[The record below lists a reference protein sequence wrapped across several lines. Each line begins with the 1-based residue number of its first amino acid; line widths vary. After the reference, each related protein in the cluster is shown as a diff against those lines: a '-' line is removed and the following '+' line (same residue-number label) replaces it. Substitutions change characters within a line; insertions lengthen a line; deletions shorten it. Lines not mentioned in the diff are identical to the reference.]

1 MVMGVAKLH
10 FDQLDETLYHEE
22 LANGLDV
29 YVLPKKG
36 FNKTY
41 ATFTT
46 RYGSI
51 DNHFVSIDGK
61 TIKVPDGIAHFLEH
75 KLFEEEEGDIFSQFS
90 RYGAQA
96 NAFTSFN
103 MTSYLFS
110 CTDHVKQNL
119 ITLLNFV
126 QNPYFTDQ
134 SVEKEKGI
142 IEQEIRMY
150 QDNPDW
156 RVYFGLIQAMYH
168 HLPVKIDIA
177 GTVESIYQ
185 ITKELLYTCYHT
197 FYHPSNMLLFV
208 VGAVNPEEIIRLV
221 RENQAEKS
229 FSEAPEIK
237 RFFEKEPT
245 SVFQQIHE
253 VDLEVDTP
261 KILMG
266 FKEHVVGVQGA
277 AMLKQE
283 LSTEILLDMLVGPT
297 SDVYEQLM
305 EQGLIDDSF
314 SSDYNIEKQYG
325 FSMIGGNSTE
335 PERLMERIIDV
346 FKQARQNGL
355 DQEEFERMRKQKIG
369 HFLKAL
375 NSPEFIATQFTRYKF
390 NEINLFD
397 VVPML
402 EALRFEDIMHR
413 LEEHFRDESFAV
425 CIVR

>member
-1 MVMGVAKLH
+1 MGFSKLE
-10 FDQLDETLYHEE
+10 FDQLQETLYHEQLE
-22 LANGLDV
+22 NGLNV

-41 ATFTT
+41 ATFSTK
-46 RYGSI
+46 YGSI
-51 DNHFVSIDGK
+51 DNHFVNLDGQ
-61 TIKVPDGIAHFLEH
+61 TVKVPDGIAHFLEH
-75 KLFEEEEGDIFSQFS
+75 KLFEEEQGDVFDQFS

-110 CTDHVKQNL
+110 CTDHVHQNL
-119 ITLLNFV
+119 ITLLDFV

-168 HLPVKIDIA
+168 RLPVKIDIA

-185 ITKELLYTCYHT
+185 INKELLYTCYYT

-208 VGAVNPEEIIRLV
+208 VGAVNPEEILELV
-221 RENQAEKS
+221 RENQAKKT
-229 FSEAPEIK
+229 FPAAPEIK
-237 RFFEKEPT
+237 RFFEDEPPTVKEKKYT
-245 SVFQQIHE
+245 
-253 VDLEVDTP
+253 VDLNVDTP
-261 KILMG
+261 KILLG
-266 FKEHVVGVQGA
+266 YKENRIGLQDQ

-283 LSTEILLDMLVGPT
+283 LATEILLDMIVGPT
-297 SDVYEQLM
+297 SDLYEQLM
-305 EQGLIDDSF
+305 EEGLIDDSF
-314 SSDYNIEKQYG
+314 SCDYNVEKQYG
-325 FSMIGGNSTE
+325 FSMIGGTSKE
-335 PERLMERIIDV
+335 PEALLERIKNV
-346 FKQARQNGL
+346 FSQASQHGL
-355 DQEEFERMRKQKIG
+355 DEEEFERIRKQKIG

-390 NEINLFD
+390 NHINLFD
-397 VVPML
+397 VVPVL
-402 EALRFEDIMHR
+402 ESIRFEDISNR
-413 LEEHFRDESFAV
+413 LAEHVREDAFAA
-425 CIVR
+425 CIVH